1 MVCGVTCYNCNWC
14 VVSECFYLI
23 SQVVHKYMVMVGA
36 YSWCVVTWCWTN
48 QPAQRREQFIAFCR
62 TLRLRPCSRSLPMA
76 TCILYTLTGT
86 VPLKFLL
93 LLFSHLCPGLSSG
106 RFPFRC
112 IRPKFLWITRNRT
125 KFRVDIVEYFCP
137 ASRAFKKTVSSCFL
151 TRIYRHFL
159 PSIWQVQAM
168 WSGLHLFRLNP

>member
-93 LLFSHLCPGLSSG
+93 LLLILDKWFIQFWFCWSALPSTDYILISFTFSSSVIHLPTNSYIIHSD
-106 RFPFRC
+106 R
-112 IRPKFLWITRNRT
+112 IQ
-125 KFRVDIVEYFCP
+125 
-137 ASRAFKKTVSSCFL
+137 FKSLTVSF
-151 TRIYRHFL
+151 
-159 PSIWQVQAM
+159 M
-168 WSGLHLFRLNP
+168 